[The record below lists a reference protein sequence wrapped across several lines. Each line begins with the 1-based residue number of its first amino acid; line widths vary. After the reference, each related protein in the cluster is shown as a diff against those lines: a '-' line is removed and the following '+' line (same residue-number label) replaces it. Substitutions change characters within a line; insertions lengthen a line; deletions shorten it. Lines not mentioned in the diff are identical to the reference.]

1 MGVFAAE
8 LAAEGMTGPDQP
20 FEGKEGL
27 WHNLGAEAQKWP
39 AFGGGVESFRITA
52 TSFKAYPSVIHT
64 QGPIG
69 LVLELRQQVPIG
81 DIDTVHV
88 AIYEEAVRRT
98 ATEPEKWTPE
108 TRETADHSI
117 PYLVAAA
124 WQDGEVTPATFA
136 PARIHDPA
144 LRTLMKKLTVTE
156 DPEFTRRYP
165 AESCSRI
172 EITTTD
178 GRRLALETNYP
189 KGHRRNP
196 LTDREVEGK
205 FRGLGCS
212 TLGAQGCDKVFEEIW
227 NLDKAATLDRLFD
240 SLVISH

>member
-1 MGVFAAE
+1 M
-8 LAAEGMTGPDQP
+8 
-20 FEGKEGL
+20 
-27 WHNLGAEAQKWP
+27 
-39 AFGGGVESFRITA
+39 
-52 TSFKAYPSVIHT
+52 
-64 QGPIG
+64 
-69 LVLELRQQVPIG
+69 LELRQQVPIG

-88 AIYEEAVRRT
+88 ATYEEAVRRT
-98 ATEPEKWTPE
+98 ATEPEKWNPE

-117 PYLVAAA
+117 PYLLAAA

-144 LRTLMKKLTVTE
+144 LRTLIKKLTVTE
-156 DPEFTRRYP
+156 DSECTRRYP

-172 EITTTD
+172 EVRTTD
-178 GRRLALETNYP
+178 GRQLAVETNYP

-205 FRGLGCS
+205 FRGLGS
-212 TLGAQGCDKVFEEIW
+212 SALGAHGCDKLFEEIW
-227 NLDKAATLDRLFD
+227 NLDKATTLDRLFD